1 MIGHTTDGSNRSQ
14 TLAVLLATLVGL
26 SMVVMAGGAVAQTTE
41 TATPTPTSNSDE
53 LADETVSVD
62 NDTQEV
68 YLKVTN
74 TSGDTVDYVVY
85 GIDEGITT
93 EVNTGTI
100 SATAGNSTETTFA
113 ADTDSYDSYRFVVNQ
128 DPDDGDN
135 ESVESVEVGE
145 IVTQSSDG
153 GGAIFAGGG
162 GGLLTP
168 MNLLIAVLIF
178 AGAYLLGVFDPVK
191 RRISG

>member
-1 MIGHTTDGSNRSQ
+1 MIGINSNDSKSRSQ

-26 SMVVMAGGAVAQTTE
+26 SVVVMAAGGAVAQTTE
-41 TATPTPTSNSDE
+41 TPTPTSNSDQ
-53 LADETVSVD
+53 LADETVAVD

-74 TSGDTVDYVVY
+74 TSGDQVDYVVY
-85 GIDEGITT
+85 GVDEGITT
-93 EVNTGTI
+93 EVNSGSI
-100 SATAGNSTETTFA
+100 SATEGNSTQTTFA

-135 ESVESVEVGE
+135 ETVESVEVGE
-145 IVTQSSDG
+145 IVSQESG
-153 GGAIFAGGG
+153 GGAIFAGTG
-162 GGLLTP
+162 GGLVTP
-168 MNLLIAVLIF
+168 MNILIAVLVA
-178 AGAYLLGVFDPVK
+178 AGAYLLGVFDPIK